1 MLVLGDSRELGSAVL
16 YPKGNESCESIIC
29 KGKKCKVCQYIY
41 KTYLLTSLVGAG
53 EGGSVGRAVG
63 SSVVGAFVGLAVE
76 GGLVGGGVGCVC
88 MCMCLIYRIVC
99 TKIDMYELV
108 LQ

>member
-1 MLVLGDSRELGSAVL
+1 M
-16 YPKGNESCESIIC
+16 
-29 KGKKCKVCQYIY
+29 
-41 KTYLLTSLVGAG
+41 
-53 EGGSVGRAVG
+53 
-63 SSVVGAFVGLAVE
+63 GLAVE

-88 MCMCLIYRIVC
+88 MCMSLMYRIVC